1 MARWDS
7 IKARRCRSQA
17 YNDDKDKAPWLVK
30 ESSGLGKRLSKQVVL
45 RWWPPSK
52 KAAAEEGE
60 EGVDGGTK
68 ALLTTTA
75 TVPFKLK
82 QVKLADFYIT
92 STKAAAAKEDAHREK
107 VKAARKGKKKSKDPG
122 PATSSKLKSSPRRAG
137 WTSQSAR
144 MASSTKRE
152 KSCQSARAGQ
162 EVQGANANESHL
174 PPQGSKVI
182 EWYGA
187 SLHGAIYIY

>member
-17 YNDDKDKAPWLVK
+17 YNDDKAARLVK
-30 ESSGLGKRLSKQVVL
+30 ERSGLGKRLPKQVVL

-60 EGVDGGTK
+60 EGVDGDEK

-75 TVPFKLK
+75 TVPFMLI

-107 VKAARKGKKKSKDPG
+107 VKAARKGKKKSKDP
-122 PATSSKLKSSPRRAG
+122 AASSKVVAEARWLDKSER
-137 WTSQSAR
+137 QDR

-152 KSCQSARAGQ
+152 KSSLLCQGARAGQ
-162 EVQGANANESHL
+162 EVQGANANKSYL
-174 PPQGSKVI
+174 PPQASKVI

-187 SLHGAIYIY
+187 SLHGAIYTY

>member
-1 MARWDS
+1 MPAFLS
-7 IKARRCRSQA
+7 EAKQA
-17 YNDDKDKAPWLVK
+17 YNDDKDKAPVVSQRNKRSRQETLEASSFTVVAAIK
-30 ESSGLGKRLSKQVVL
+30 E
-45 RWWPPSK
+45 

-60 EGVDGGTK
+60 EGVDGDAK
-68 ALLTTTA
+68 ALLDTTA
-75 TVPFKLK
+75 TVPLKFK

-107 VKAARKGKKKSKDPG
+107 VKAAREKARKRARTRR
-122 PATSSKLKSSPRRAG
+122 PAAKSSPRRAG

-152 KSCQSARAGQ
+152 KSSLLCQGARAGQ
-162 EVQGANANESHL
+162 EVQGANANKSYL

-187 SLHGAIYIY
+187 SLVQYIFIKLI